1 MKKFLALSALV
12 FSLSAAPVFA
22 EAPATVA
29 APAKTSH
36 QTQKMS
42 SCAAEYHQKNLA
54 KSEYRKFM
62 TACLKKDYVAGSY
75 VAGTVAAPTAAV
87 VATPAK
93 EAAAAPAAA
102 VKINQKDKMKQCNV
116 DAKTKELKGADR
128 KAFMKTCL
136 SAQ

>member
-1 MKKFLALSALV
+1 MKKFLALSALI
-12 FSLSAAPVFA
+12 LSFAATPVFA
-22 EAPATVA
+22 EAPVA
-29 APAKTSH
+29 APASAKTSH

-75 VAGTVAAPTAAV
+75 VAGAVAAPTAAA
-87 VATPAK
+87 VASPAK
-93 EAAAAPAAA
+93 QIAVAPAA
-102 VKINQKDKMKQCNV
+102 VKVDQKDKMKQCNV
-116 DAKTKELKGADR
+116 DAKTKQLKGDER